1 MSHRGGGYVVKGF
14 PEPHHMW
21 SQQVTNKDRG
31 RDVGGYVVKGFSKP
45 HHMWSQ
51 QVTNKDRGREV
62 ARGDKGAGYACSQGV
77 PPTTPHVVSTGHH
90 SYHMHLHKEGGGR
103 IRVCHI
109 EVGGM

>member
-31 RDVGGYVVKGFSKP
+31 REVGGYVVKGFSKP

-51 QVTNKDRGREV
+51 QVTNKD
-62 ARGDKGAGYACSQGV
+62 
-77 PPTTPHVVSTGHH
+77 
-90 SYHMHLHKEGGGR
+90 
-103 IRVCHI
+103 
-109 EVGGM
+109 